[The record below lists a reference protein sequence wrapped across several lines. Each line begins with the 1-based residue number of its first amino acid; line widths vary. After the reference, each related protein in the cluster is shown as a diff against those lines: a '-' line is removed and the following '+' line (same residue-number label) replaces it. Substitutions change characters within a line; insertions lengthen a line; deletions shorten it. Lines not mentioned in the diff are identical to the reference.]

1 MIFKKFLGLA
11 QKVLCLGL
19 CVSLLGTSGFYGV
32 AHASEPQGQVMDL
45 NGGPYSSITGNNM
58 DGVCL
63 RNTTSGKL
71 KLNKDCKIIATGTNS
86 KNMVGI
92 RMINDYPGT
101 PYTYGVSFTN
111 SAIISSHN
119 VGGSATGFGVQN
131 LGVSTWG
138 NALTIDGV
146 KSEAD
151 LGLAIGFSTGDINY
165 SGTPDTTFVT
175 AQVNQDRQVVGKGAD
190 LTIKN
195 IESTQGSAA
204 GIFANPKITIITNG
218 GNIVVQN
225 VSAYKDAYGASF
237 DKASEIRTNG
247 GNLIIENVKNT
258 STNSG
263 SAYGLKLDGGATVN
277 LIKQD
282 NSGAGDV
289 AVRGVE
295 GFSYGVAILGNSS
308 LSAGKLTVENTSGRG
323 LTLYESTLNL
333 KEGNSGGNILIQ
345 NIFGSYGVVSLQES
359 CINTNGGDITIKNV
373 LQEKESRDATGL
385 TLYDGATLELMNQ
398 GDTKSGVLTID
409 GVTATGANSVA
420 IGYDIH
426 NATDDHQGSVIISNV
441 KATGTNGK
449 AAAIVVTSS
458 GGEDAVLA
466 LGYKGAQGQYL
477 TGATYRIDG
486 DIVAAQD
493 AAGEAKAKFYMAV
506 QNPYSFLH
514 GNLSTVDP
522 TGINTNPGYIKLH
535 VTSGGSWYPIF
546 NNGDTLTAP
555 ATIKLS
561 EGGVVDIAYTGLN
574 ISGSMPS
581 ATYDGQRNFRTLTIN
596 ELDANGGA
604 FVVNTDVN
612 AGQSDKIILTSV
624 IDSTAGAKGIKV
636 LVAHDPVMDAIK
648 IPSATKIDLETPIE
662 IVKVNGGSLTKVEGG
677 KFKVSKGAN
686 SYETE
691 ATFEQS
697 GDDWGLKSLSF
708 KLLGLSPTAIA
719 TRSVAKAVGLS
730 FINIT
735 NTLQK
740 RLGDLRSGAGSNI
753 GWVRFMR
760 TNNYTDD
767 IKLNGNQYQV
777 GYDRQ
782 ISSDDISKR
791 YFGVA
796 IDQYDGNNSFDS
808 GNSDVKSTTLGV
820 YYTRMFESGHYY
832 DFIFRYG
839 RTYGDW
845 TSFDASLPSPV
856 TTADFGVNSVS
867 ISGEYGYRWNIGKAG
882 FYIEPQVELIAG
894 YVSSSNNR
902 TSAGDLVYMDS
913 TRHFIT
919 RGGIAFGQ
927 RAKNLNYYLRFSYNH
942 DFAGDLN
949 VDFAGENIKSE
960 SPKNWLD
967 ATLGLG
973 WLMKDNCYLYGEVS
987 KNYKDITN
995 SLNFN
1000 VGFRITL

>member
-19 CVSLLGTSGFYGV
+19 CVSLLGTSGFYGA

-63 RNTTSGKL
+63 RNLTKSGQL
-71 KLNKDCKIIATGTNS
+71 KLNENCKISATGTNS
-86 KNMVGI
+86 TNMVGI
-92 RMINDYPGT
+92 RMINDNPGT
-101 PYTYGVSFTN
+101 PYPYGVSFTN

-151 LGLAIGFSTGDINY
+151 LGPAIGFSTGDINY
-165 SGTPDTTFVT
+165 TGTPDTTFVT

-225 VSAYKDAYGASF
+225 VSAGGTGAAASSDMRYIGAVGVSL
-237 DKASEIRTNG
+237 DKGSKITTNR
-247 GNLIIENVKNT
+247 GNL
-258 STNSG
+258 
-263 SAYGLKLDGGATVN
+263 
-277 LIKQD
+277 
-282 NSGAGDV
+282 
-289 AVRGVE
+289 
-295 GFSYGVAILGNSS
+295 
-308 LSAGKLTVENTSGRG
+308 
-323 LTLYESTLNL
+323 
-333 KEGNSGGNILIQ
+333 
-345 NIFGSYGVVSLQES
+345 
-359 CINTNGGDITIKNV
+359 TIKNV
-373 LQEKESRDATGL
+373 SSAFNGVKQGSGFYGSARGL
-385 TLYDGATLELMNQ
+385 ALYNGSTLELMNQ

-514 GNLSTVDP
+514 GNLLTVDP

-535 VTSGGSWYPIF
+535 MTSGGSWYPIF

-561 EGGVVDIAYTGLN
+561 EGGIVDIAYTGLN

-662 IVKVNGGSLTKVEGG
+662 IVKVNGGTLSKVEGG

-691 ATFEQS
+691 ASFEQS
-697 GDDWGLKSLSF
+697 GDNWGLKSLSF

-719 TRSVAKAVGLS
+719 TRSVAKAIGLS

-796 IDQYDGNNSFDS
+796 IDQYDGNNSFES

-894 YVSSSNNR
+894 YVSSGTNR

-942 DFAGDLN
+942 DFAGDLS